1 MLISE
6 EVQLFFKGLANEKR
20 QAIILLFL
28 NKNEV
33 TVNQVAELI
42 GIGQSTASEQLSM
55 LKKAGILNSKKEGK
69 EVLYSPNKNNIV
81 RILQDINSILMKC
94 CN

>member
-1 MLISE
+1 MISE

-20 QAIILLFL
+20 QAIVLLFL
-28 NKNEV
+28 THNEV

-55 LKKAGILNSKKEGK
+55 LKKAGILNSTREGK
-69 EVLYSPNKNNIV
+69 EVIYSPNKNHIM

>member
-20 QAIILLFL
+20 QEIILLFL
-28 NKNEV
+28 NHNEV
-33 TVNQVAELI
+33 TVNQVAETI

-55 LKKAGILNSKKEGK
+55 LKRAGILNSKREGK
-69 EVLYSPNKNNIV
+69 EVFYSPNKNNIV
-81 RILQDINSILMKC
+81 SILQEINSILMKC

>member
-1 MLISE
+1 LINE

-20 QAIILLFL
+20 QEIMLLFL
-28 NKNEV
+28 NYNVV

-55 LKKAGILNSKKEGK
+55 LKKAGLLNSKREGK
-69 EVLYSPNKNNIV
+69 AVLYFPNKSKIME
-81 RILQDINSILMKC
+81 ILQEINLILLKC
-94 CN
+94 CE